1 MWCIYMIELHA
12 AVNINNQPGIELKKE
27 KKYKQVAHSL
37 KSETIERERENKK
50 LKKKTLHKAML

>member
-37 KSETIERERENKK
+37 KSETIERERERIRN
-50 LKKKTLHKAML
+50 